1 MIASSAARLSAASL
15 LRAAVA
21 VLFGLSILRFV
32 LSLKSLLYLLGRLW
46 RWGEERTQAYQS
58 FNVPRYGEGLQEN
71 PLYRKAA
78 AYVAAL
84 PAAEDS
90 DHTNLF
96 SSGVRH
102 NEFSAQL
109 AAGQVVYDFFLG
121 ARVSWSSL
129 PGGGDGGCLVLR
141 LRRQD
146 RYRVLRPYLQ
156 YVENAAGEIENRRK
170 EIMMY
175 TIAGGKWRSVPMTHP
190 ATMETVAMEQDIK
203 NRVMSDLESF
213 LKGRAYYTRLGRVW
227 KRSYLLHGPPGTGK
241 SSFVVA
247 MARFL
252 CYDIYDLDLSV
263 VSDATD
269 LRSLLLDTSPR
280 SIILIEDLD
289 RYLAAAGDISR
300 MLNFMD
306 GVFSCCAEER
316 VMVFTASVSKETLDS
331 AVTRPGRLDVHINF
345 PLCDFTAFKSLASS
359 YLGLKDHK
367 LFPQVE
373 EGFQTGTKLSPA
385 EIGEIMI
392 ANRGSPSRALKSVIN
407 ALQRS
412 TSFGGA
418 EKSIVTGFS
427 TGSRRLSESELISCT
442 SERIGVGKD
451 ATVREFRKLY
461 GLIRLRSGSR
471 REGTMS
477 VDAAS
482 NAADGGGG
490 GGGMEERS

>member
-1 MIASSAARLSAASL
+1 MIASSAASL
-15 LRAAVA
+15 LRAVVA
-21 VLFGLSILRFV
+21 VVFILSILRFV
-32 LSLKSLLYLLGRLW
+32 LSLKSLSYLLGRLW

-96 SSGVRH
+96 SSGVRP

-109 AAGQVVYDFFLG
+109 AAGQVINDFFLG
-121 ARVSWSSL
+121 ARVSWTFF
-129 PGGGDGGCLVLR
+129 PGAGDGGCLVLR

-156 YVENAAGEIENRRK
+156 YVENAAEEIENRRK
-170 EIMMY
+170 EIRMY
-175 TIAGGKWRSVPMTHP
+175 TIAAGKWRSVQMTHP
-190 ATMETVAMEQDIK
+190 ATMETVAMEQEIK
-203 NRVMSDLESF
+203 NRVKSDLESF

-241 SSFVVA
+241 SSFVAA

-252 CYDIYDLDLSV
+252 SYDLYDLDLSV
-263 VSDATD
+263 VSDSAD
-269 LRSLLLDTSPR
+269 LRSLLLDTTPR

-289 RYLAAAGDISR
+289 RYIAAGGDVSG

-306 GVFSCCAEER
+306 GIFSCCTEER
-316 VMVFTASVSKETLDS
+316 VMVFTASVSKDKLDS

-345 PLCDFTAFKSLASS
+345 PLCDFTAFKTLASS

-367 LFPQVE
+367 LYPQVE
-373 EGFQTGTKLSPA
+373 EGFQTGAKLSPA

-412 TSFGGA
+412 ASFNEA
-418 EKSIVTGFS
+418 EKTLVTNYS
-427 TGSRRLSESELISCT
+427 SGSRRLSESELIDCT
-442 SERIGVGKD
+442 TGRMGLGLGLGKD
-451 ATVREFRKLY
+451 TTVREIRKLY
-461 GLIRLRSGSR
+461 GLIKLRSGSR
-471 REGTMS
+471 REGTMPAE
-477 VDAAS
+477 VAGNAPDA
-482 NAADGGGG
+482 GGGVD
-490 GGGMEERS
+490 ERR

>member
-1 MIASSAARLSAASL
+1 MIASSAASL

-21 VLFGLSILRFV
+21 VVFGVSILRFV
-32 LSLKSLLYLLGRLW
+32 LSVKSILYLLGRLW

-96 SSGVRH
+96 SSGVRP

-109 AAGQVVYDFFLG
+109 AGGQVVSDFFLG
-121 ARVSWSSL
+121 ARLSWTFF
-129 PGGGDGGCLVLR
+129 PGAGEGGCLVLR

-156 YVENAAGEIENRRK
+156 YVENAAEEIENRRK

-175 TIAGGKWRSVPMTHP
+175 TIAGGKWRSVQMTHP

-203 NRVMSDLESF
+203 NKVKSDLESF
-213 LKGRAYYTRLGRVW
+213 LKGRTYYARLGRVW

-241 SSFVVA
+241 SSFVAA

-252 CYDIYDLDLSV
+252 CYDIYDLDLSA
-263 VSDATD
+263 VSDASD
-269 LRSLLLDTSPR
+269 LRSLLLDTTPR

-289 RYLAAAGDISR
+289 RYLAAGGEISG

-306 GVFSCCAEER
+306 GIFSCCAEER
-316 VMVFTASVSKETLDS
+316 VMVFTASVCKDTLDS
-331 AVTRPGRLDVHINF
+331 AVARPGRLDVHIHF
-345 PLCDFTAFKSLASS
+345 PLCDFTAFKTLASS

-367 LFPQVE
+367 LYPQVE
-373 EGFQTGTKLSPA
+373 EGFQTGAKLSPA

-412 TSFGGA
+412 ASFGGA
-418 EKSIVTGFS
+418 EKTLAANYSS
-427 TGSRRLSESELISCT
+427 GSRRLSESELIGCT
-442 SERIGVGKD
+442 SRRMGLGLGKD
-451 ATVREFRKLY
+451 ATVKEIRKLY
-461 GLIRLRSGSR
+461 GLIRLRSGSK
-471 REGTMS
+471 REGTMP
-477 VDAAS
+477 VELAGITADA
-482 NAADGGGG
+482 GGGVDD
-490 GGGMEERS
+490 RI